1 MRTVFVLQHVHTLP
15 DDVEDVKL
23 IGVYSSRD
31 EALKAVDRQRQHPGF
46 RDFPLLV
53 DPSVEGSG
61 PDGFHIAEYQ
71 LDLDYWSEGFVTV

>member
-1 MRTVFVLQHVHTLP
+1 MRAVFVLQHVHTLP

-46 RDFPLLV
+46 KDFPLLV
-53 DPSVEGSG
+53 DPSVEGRG
-61 PDGFHIAEYQ
+61 PDGFHIGEYQ
-71 LDLDYWSEGFVTV
+71 LDLDYWYEGFVTV